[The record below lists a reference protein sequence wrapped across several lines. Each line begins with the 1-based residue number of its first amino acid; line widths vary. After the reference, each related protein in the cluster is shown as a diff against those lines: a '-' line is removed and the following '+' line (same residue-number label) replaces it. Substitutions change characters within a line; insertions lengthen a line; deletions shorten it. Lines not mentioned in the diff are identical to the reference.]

1 MLAPS
6 QGVKMPILEMRRR
19 VKADADM
26 VWQVISDVGGLADV
40 APHVG
45 RVEILSGEKLGLRRR
60 VYDRR
65 GNSWT
70 EEVIA
75 WDEGKSYSMRV
86 DTSGYPFLFSKMEF
100 TWSVEEGP
108 KNILIRMRYD
118 YASKYGPFGGWLDR
132 MRFRTRFE
140 ETCAQLMDNWIRVIH
155 AREWAYRV
163 TVATILEKKGGN
175 VISVGPDD
183 RVMHTANILRKN
195 RIGSVVV
202 IQTDGS
208 IAGVVSERDI
218 VRGLSDFGPGV
229 MDQPVADIM
238 TRKVVV
244 AHPEDNMVLVMACM
258 SDRRIR
264 HLPVMD
270 GDDLVG
276 VISIGDVVKTRIQEL
291 EGESE
296 TLREYIEARR
306 WRELYMEIGPAA
318 YATMKDEIASGS
330 S

>member
-1 MLAPS
+1 
-6 QGVKMPILEMRRR
+6 
-19 VKADADM
+19 M
-26 VWQVISDVGGLADV
+26 VWQVISDVRGLAEV
-40 APHVG
+40 APHVSK
-45 RVEILSGEKLGLRRR
+45 VEILSGEKMGLRRR

-65 GNSWT
+65 GNSWI

-86 DTSGYPFLFSKMEF
+86 DTSG
-100 TWSVEEGP
+100 
-108 KNILIRMRYD
+108 
-118 YASKYGPFGGWLDR
+118 R

-175 VISVGPDD
+175 VISVEPDD
-183 RVMHTANILRKN
+183 RVIDTANILRQN
-195 RIGSVVV
+195 RIGSVLV
-202 IQTDGS
+202 IHPDGS

-229 MDQPVADIM
+229 INQPVAEIM

-244 AHPEDNMVLVMACM
+244 AHPEDNMVLIMACM

-270 GDDLVG
+270 GDELVG
-276 VISIGDVVKTRIQEL
+276 VISIGDVVKTRIEEL

-296 TLREYIEARR
+296 TFRKYIEARR

-318 YATMKDEIASGS
+318 YATMKDEIAS
-330 S
+330 